1 MSKLWRPGKGQPAP
15 TCGCLC
21 RLIRK
26 SKEKSKGSD
35 ALEAPEIPRADAG
48 SVWSM
53 RMSPQGLGRRTL
65 GKGHQQEPAGEPVPQ
80 PRLNPE
86 NSTLTDVSPFPN
98 PFTPLS
104 RTSDTWASYW
114 TLFQSLDVFAHFYA
128 NTRLPRR
135 R

>member
-1 MSKLWRPGKGQPAP
+1 MSKLWRPGKGRPAP

-21 RLIRK
+21 GLIRRI
-26 SKEKSKGSD
+26 KENSKGNN
-35 ALEAPEIPRADAG
+35 ALEAPEIPRADTG

-53 RMSPQGLGRRTL
+53 RMSPQGLGRGTP
-65 GKGHQQEPAGEPVPQ
+65 GKRHRREPAGEPVPQ
-80 PRLNPE
+80 PRPNSE
-86 NSTLTDVSPFPN
+86 NSTLNAVSPFPN
-98 PFTPLS
+98 SFTSLS

-128 NTRLPRR
+128 NTSLPRR